1 MIAHLVGG
9 VVGQQLGGGGGGETT
24 VYIEEDFTAT
34 TTGDLTTSNL
44 ATDEVGNG
52 WQGDAAAFDYQGD
65 GSGVQGGTPSG
76 VPARAFAMVETSG
89 REDVQVTW
97 TAVIDRGGAA
107 GRWQGLMVR
116 GTAAS
121 EGDSLAFRFDGA
133 TTDPNLVISDGPTS
147 GTGNNII
154 QTWDLSALLTTQPL
168 DGDTVTLVIRCSG
181 NNITLY
187 SVQVNG
193 GTVETIN
200 DTYTLTGATATTH
213 GSGSGADWYGINTDD
228 RNNSNTERFEYFKVE
243 SIPA

>member
-1 MIAHLVGG
+1 MKFVNALSG
-9 VVGQQLGGGGGGETT
+9 VVGQQLSSGASTT

-44 ATDEVGNG
+44 TTDEVGNG

-65 GSGVQGGTPSG
+65 GSGVQGGNTS
-76 VPARAFAMVETSG
+76 RAFAMVETSG

-97 TAVIDRGGAA
+97 TAVLTRGGAN

-154 QTWDLSALLTTQPL
+154 QTWDLSALLTTQPVS
-168 DGDTVTLVIRCSG
+168 GDTVTLVIRCSG

-213 GSGSGADWYGINTDD
+213 GTGSGADWYGINTDD

-243 SIPA
+243 SIPT